1 MKIAAIRRLLNQRF
15 ADLLFSDEEEGTESY
30 LLREE
35 PIREEPYLRLAMAV
49 KLLKPVDLPAAGT
62 YQHEINGAPSFRR
75 VFGAER
81 LEAPIRWIYLGSEE
95 PVKTTGRFTWYDARA
110 RTAER
115 TGRSEWRLYYDGAF
129 PAMARQGDMLLVL
142 RFPDG
147 TFSGAV
153 LQSETDWI
161 GAARELEQGGSGT
174 SGSRAGDLQSALVEV
189 GA

>member
-1 MKIAAIRRLLNQRF
+1 M
-15 ADLLFSDEEEGTESY
+15 
-30 LLREE
+30 LREE
-35 PIREEPYLRLAMAV
+35 PIREEPYLRLMIV

-62 YQHEINGAPSFRR
+62 HHHEINGAPAFRR

-81 LEAPIRWIYLGSEE
+81 LEAPIRWIYLGSKV

-142 RFPDG
+142 RCPDG